1 MIMQKKVLIAAVG
14 LCFLIGCMIGC
25 QMLERRACIIK
36 VPEVAPGATYIGSE
50 ACLECHEDYA
60 NDQHNNVHMR
70 IASFEAYGYQHG
82 CEGCHGPGSVHADE
96 GNPEMI
102 LRFGKDGLA
111 IDEVAGVCT
120 TCHQAGAQS
129 NWSYSEHALNDV
141 TCACCHTIHNNS
153 EKHLLAKKESDLC
166 VSCHVSQKARMNFMS
181 RHPLKEGKMTCDSCH
196 QPHGS
201 STGAEGMLRTDERVN
216 DLCLQCHARY
226 QGPFVY
232 EHAPVVESC
241 LECHEPHGT
250 VANNLLR
257 QNEPFLCLQCHE
269 GHFHANR
276 EGTIGSV
283 QRDPTVNIYTG
294 ESQEIVG
301 RDAHDWAGGYLT
313 KCTTCHQSVHGS
325 DLPSQTGAGEGRAL
339 TR

>member
-1 MIMQKKVLIAAVG
+1 MLKRVLIAAVG

-25 QMLERRACIIK
+25 QMLEKRASIIK
-36 VPEVAPGATYIGSE
+36 VPEVAPGAAYVGSE

-60 NDQHNNVHMR
+60 NDRHNNVHMR

-96 GNPEMI
+96 GDVEKI

-120 TCHQAGAQS
+120 TCHQAGVQM
-129 NWSYSEHALNDV
+129 NWAYSEHALSDV
-141 TCACCHTIHNNS
+141 TCTCCHNIHNNP
-153 EKHLLAKKESDLC
+153 EKHLLAEKELDLC
-166 VSCHVSQKARMNFMS
+166 VSCHVSQKAKMNYMS

-201 STGAEGMLRTDERVN
+201 ATGAEGMLKTDERLN
-216 DLCLQCHARY
+216 DLCLECHARY
-226 QGPFVY
+226 QGPFVF
-232 EHAPVVESC
+232 EHAPVTESC

-269 GHFHANR
+269 AHFHANR
-276 EGTIGSV
+276 EGTIGDLTRGGV
-283 QRDPTVNIYTG
+283 QDAYDNLTPHTVEGRDP
-294 ESQEIVG
+294 
-301 RDAHDWAGGYLT
+301 HDWAVGYLT
-313 KCTTCHQSVHGS
+313 KCTTCHQSIHGS
-325 DLPSQTGAGEGRAL
+325 DLPSQTGAGHGAAL